1 MPSSSTPVALIGR
14 LAVRRAPLADG
25 VEVLEAEA
33 ERIHARVAA
42 RAHRVGA
49 MLLEHLA
56 HRRGL
61 ARSCSRRDS
70 CSRSGGGGGTG
81 AARMF
86 SSSHLPR
93 MVGEVRVGY
102 DVTASTLALPSS
114 PQRFSS
120 ASVTR
125 RKWLP
130 YTPEIP

>member
-1 MPSSSTPVALIGR
+1 MR
-14 LAVRRAPLADG
+14 EWQLAHD
-25 VEVLEAEA
+25 
-33 ERIHARVAA
+33 RIR
-42 RAHRVGA
+42 A
-49 MLLEHLA
+49 MLLQHLA

-61 ARSCSRRDS
+61 PVLSSSRLVFTL
-70 CSRSGGGGGTG
+70 GGGGGTG

-93 MVGEVRVGY
+93 IVGEVRLGY

-120 ASVTR
+120 VSVTR

-130 YTPEIP
+130 